1 MKAIDSLRSALST
14 LPASTNENLARI
26 DRQLNEL
33 AQALVAEMGS
43 PNAET
48 PLNFESAAQVL
59 HQLAGSEPS
68 ASRVLC
74 CFTVAEYFYLAGR
87 GRIALQPV
95 EEAVACARVVG
106 DDALVRRILNFRGLL
121 LVDTGDYP
129 GAIECYAEALDYAH
143 RLPDKLAAAS
153 VWSNLGGALILM
165 AAYRDA
171 IACLERAVELVGRE
185 ERPAGRQ
192 IRLAAHA
199 NIALACLHLE
209 DFGSGLRSAHEAVE
223 SGGEPQSPWEL
234 VQRTTAE
241 ATYARLLI
249 ELKAYSTAKE
259 RVALAK
265 HYAAL
270 SKLDR
275 AEFEAAIA
283 EGLVEVHSGQ
293 IDVGLSRL
301 ARVLDRARSQKG
313 HLRDALI
320 AMIKAQE
327 AAGKHDIA
335 LVYLRELMMQTGD
348 VRKESALLH
357 YRLHLD
363 RLERRKSS
371 EPTTTVERVME
382 HHESSLRH
390 KLAKQV
396 AKQEMIRAR
405 IEMLERLAITAELR
419 DDASGEHCF
428 RVGRL
433 AALLAAEYGCDDE
446 TCAMID
452 LAARLHDIGK
462 VGIPDGILL
471 KRGKLNEAEMQIVRA
486 HSNIG
491 AELLAQSH
499 EEHLKLAEDIARFHH
514 EWWNG
519 NGYPFGIGETAI
531 PLAARITALA
541 DVFDTLTHDRVYRT
555 ALTVQDAL
563 DEILRLK
570 GKQFEPELTDRFV
583 AMIPRLQ
590 REVGELDAH
599 LAIAASEST
608 FIRARRKI
616 ADTLRRARNE
626 AEPPE
631 ETES

>member
-1 MKAIDSLRSALST
+1 MKAIDTLRSAMTT
-14 LPASTNENLARI
+14 LPASTNENLETL

-43 PNAET
+43 PGAET
-48 PLNFESAAQVL
+48 PRNFDSAVQVL
-59 HQLAGSEPS
+59 HELAGAQPTI
-68 ASRVLC
+68 SRVLC
-74 CFTVAEYFYLAGR
+74 SLTVAEYFYLAGR
-87 GRIALQPV
+87 GRGALRPL
-95 EEAVACARVVG
+95 EEAAACARVVG
-106 DDALVRRILNFRGLL
+106 DDALQRRTLNLRGLL
-121 LVDTGDYP
+121 LVDTGDYS
-129 GAIECYAEALDYAH
+129 GAIECYVDALDHAQ
-143 RLPDKLAAAS
+143 RLSDPLPSAS
-153 VWSNLGGALILM
+153 VWNNLG
-165 AAYRDA
+165 AAFISTASYRDA
-171 IACLERAVELVGRE
+171 IACLERALEIARDDD
-185 ERPAGRQ
+185 RPAARP
-192 IRLAAHA
+192 IILAAHG
-199 NIALACLHLE
+199 NIALAYLHLE
-209 DFGSGLRSAHEAVE
+209 DFGSGLRSANQAVE
-223 SGGEPQSPWEL
+223 AGGEPRSPWEL

-241 ATYARLLI
+241 TTYARLLI

-270 SKLDR
+270 SRLDR
-275 AEFEAAIA
+275 AEFEAATA

-293 IDVGLSRL
+293 VDVGLSRL
-301 ARVLDRARSQKG
+301 AQVLDRARAQKG
-313 HLRDALI
+313 HLRDALM
-320 AMIKAQE
+320 AMIKAHE
-327 AAGKHDIA
+327 TAGKHDIA
-335 LVYLRELMMQTGD
+335 LVYLRELMMHTGD

-357 YRLHLD
+357 HRLHLD

-371 EPTTTVERVME
+371 EPSNTVDRVME

-555 ALTVQDAL
+555 ALTVQNAL